1 MKRIDS
7 LFPFTLFRVDFG
19 VTTHRLY
26 GAGDDGEGPRGGGGC
41 SDDGDGDGDG
51 GGDGA
56 GDGDDDDGSSYCSS
70 QSIGQRSILCTTAI
84 NTALNVDIV

>member
-1 MKRIDS
+1 MVMVMGD
-7 LFPFTLFRVDFG
+7 
-19 VTTHRLY
+19 
-26 GAGDDGEGPRGGGGC
+26 GDDDDDD
-41 SDDGDGDGDG
+41 DDGDDD
-51 GGDGA
+51 DDD